1 MSSHVPRQLITFALR
16 LGKHQHLPR
25 DLNLDIRHHPD
36 LQYHDQQ
43 QGHLVCAFGGHLVQ
57 ESTKLVL
64 LLILDTAVHNLCE
77 NYVMIQKKVQK
88 EKTILNF

>member
-25 DLNLDIRHHPD
+25 GLNLDIRHHQD
-36 LQYHDQQ
+36 LQYHDQQQ

-77 NYVMIQKKVQK
+77 NYVMIQKKYSSKKQS
-88 EKTILNF
+88 